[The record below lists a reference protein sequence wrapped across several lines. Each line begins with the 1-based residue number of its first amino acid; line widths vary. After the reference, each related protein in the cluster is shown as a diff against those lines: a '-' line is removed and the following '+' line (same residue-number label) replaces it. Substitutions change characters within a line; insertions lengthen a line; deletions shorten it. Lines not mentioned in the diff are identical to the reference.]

1 MLTVD
6 KNSVKD
12 YLSINYSSSLR
23 EIISAVDKLSSAT
36 VLKNTKRIAS
46 RSKAQQILEG
56 IVEEGSDFEI
66 WLIAMLFLCDLL
78 LEELQAFGETGII
91 DEIEELVQKMDE
103 IARKQRSL
111 SILIELDIL
120 RAKLAFI
127 LGSSVKAFELLEEA
141 QKIASDKGMELLVH
155 KALA

>member
-1 MLTVD
+1 M
-6 KNSVKD
+6 
-12 YLSINYSSSLR
+12 
-23 EIISAVDKLSSAT
+23 
-36 VLKNTKRIAS
+36 KNTKRIAS